1 MIFLKRNEIR
11 VIREPP
17 KDLSIQTTTSV
28 AFPITFN
35 VFVNEM
41 GIYSP
46 DEFPASSS
54 DDSDY
59 EGQYFESEE
68 VDEG

>member
-1 MIFLKRNEIR
+1 MKKDEIQ
-11 VIREPP
+11 IIKEQL

-59 EGQYFESEE
+59 DDQYFEYQEA
-68 VDEG
+68 DES